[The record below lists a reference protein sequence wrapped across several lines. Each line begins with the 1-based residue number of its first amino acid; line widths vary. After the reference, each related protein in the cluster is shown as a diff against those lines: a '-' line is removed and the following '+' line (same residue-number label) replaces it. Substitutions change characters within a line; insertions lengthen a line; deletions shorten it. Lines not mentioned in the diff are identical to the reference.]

1 MHTLEIGFEDGAMPE
16 PHEIST
22 ALFLRKL
29 GKEITFLAPKNQPGI
44 KTPDITM
51 DGTKWEIKAP
61 VSAGSRSIEH
71 AFRAAM
77 KQSPNIIFDLRNSK
91 ASDQTNITRLKY
103 TFKLIKGKKVK
114 RLWVIT
120 KSGQLIDVSTI
131 I

>member
-1 MHTLEIGFEDGAMPE
+1 MHTLEIGFEDGAIPE

-22 ALFLRKL
+22 ALFLSKL

-51 DGTKWEIKAP
+51 DGKKWEIKAP

-77 KQSPNIIFDLRNSK
+77 KQSPNIIFDLRSSK
-91 ASDQTNITRLKY
+91 ASDQTNLARLKY
-103 TFKLIKGKKVK
+103 TFRLVKGKKVG
-114 RLWVIT
+114 RLLVIT
-120 KSGQLIDVSTI
+120 KDQQLIDISTTI
-131 I
+131 